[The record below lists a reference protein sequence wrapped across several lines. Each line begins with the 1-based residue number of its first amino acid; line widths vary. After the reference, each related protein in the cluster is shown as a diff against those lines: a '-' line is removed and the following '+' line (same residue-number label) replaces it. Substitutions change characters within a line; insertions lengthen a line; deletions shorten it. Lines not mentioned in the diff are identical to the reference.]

1 MFTDVNEQLAVHWK
15 ARLSLSELARFFS
28 ALAMVCHFS
37 EHPGYLR
44 TGATGLQYFKEWRE

>member
-1 MFTDVNEQLAVHWK
+1 MFTDVNEQLALHWK

-28 ALAMVCHFS
+28 ALAMVCHFF

-44 TGATGLQYFKEWRE
+44 TGATGLQYFKEWRK